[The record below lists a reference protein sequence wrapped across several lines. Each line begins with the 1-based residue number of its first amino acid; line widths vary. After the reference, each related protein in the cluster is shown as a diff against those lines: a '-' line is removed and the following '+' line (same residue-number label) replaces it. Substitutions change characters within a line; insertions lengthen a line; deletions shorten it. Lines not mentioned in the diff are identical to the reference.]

1 MLITVVNENTYL
13 LGADLLR
20 SEAEYKEKRVDNV
33 GLTASVRSYHRI
45 EALLRMNVLVK
56 ILVKSS
62 MFEMRNS
69 LDGMVRVCSCH
80 SKT

>member
-56 ILVKSS
+56 ILVK
-62 MFEMRNS
+62 FEMRNS